1 MDVVRKLEMYNHK
14 QLFNINAVQMHL
26 QIMTLSDIADANR
39 QKNTDEAFKGQKL
52 SDRYSRLK
60 WPRQPI
66 IISKPWNLW
75 KAALE
80 AAFTSS
86 GTILKQ
92 LLGEWTGPPTQV
104 WRNFYNPRTKCIV
117 MLTPGSTP

>member
-1 MDVVRKLEMYNHK
+1 
-14 QLFNINAVQMHL
+14 MHL
-26 QIMTLSDIADANR
+26 QITTLSDIADANGW
-39 QKNTDEAFKGQKL
+39 KITDEAFKGQKL

-66 IISKPWNLW
+66 IMSKQRNLW

-92 LLGEWTGPPTQV
+92 PLGEWTGPPTQV
-104 WRNFYNPRTKCIV
+104 WRNSYNPWTKRIV
-117 MLTPGSTP
+117 ISAPGSTPRFTEYTVHQ